1 MKKSKIII
9 VFVLLVITALSLI
22 GCTSPK
28 QIDRYYNKI
37 QKADSLTIVMD
48 MQVPIFGKMSMIM
61 KVDGNKEYTSAI
73 FDDVEKYTEVIGDK
87 TYTYTQNILGNW
99 VKTESNT
106 EEDEASAGEEFEE
119 LLKSDNYQYSKD
131 IKKFVLK
138 EGVKPNFLN
147 EMEADSV
154 TLEIDDN
161 TCIISGDANIEGM
174 VMSFSITIKDLND
187 TTITLPTVA

>member
-73 FDDVEKYTEVIGDK
+73 FDDVEKYTEVVGDK

-99 VKTESNT
+99 EKSESNT